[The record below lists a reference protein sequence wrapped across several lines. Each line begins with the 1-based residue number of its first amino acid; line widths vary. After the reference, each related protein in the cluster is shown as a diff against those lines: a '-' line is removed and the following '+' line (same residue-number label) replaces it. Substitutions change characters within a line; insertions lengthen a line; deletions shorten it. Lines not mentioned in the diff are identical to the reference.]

1 MRTRMKGS
9 HEHHVSTV
17 SSGASERRRSC
28 CRVGKPEAD
37 RSARGKQGDRPVD
50 PVVAAMAVIEVG
62 RGTVER
68 QRRRRAR
75 RSDVLALAAVVV
87 FLVVFWGAV
96 AFVLARVL
104 G

>member
-1 MRTRMKGS
+1 
-9 HEHHVSTV
+9 
-17 SSGASERRRSC
+17 
-28 CRVGKPEAD
+28 
-37 RSARGKQGDRPVD
+37 
-50 PVVAAMAVIEVG
+50 MAVIEVG